1 MAVSPGSIGS
11 MGPQDT
17 QPQELTERTAKNG
30 QELPLNGLSTAD
42 MHFRPQKGGK
52 LSQLVRWS

>member
-1 MAVSPGSIGS
+1 MGS

-17 QPQELTERTAKNG
+17 QPQELSERTAENG
-30 QELPLNGLSTAD
+30 QLQPLNGLSTAD

-52 LSQLVRWS
+52 LSQLVGWS